1 MFMTSGRTVAGIVL
15 ARGGPAIGVIKEE
28 RMRLTIWERIER
40 ARERWNVLRHPFYVR
55 WTAGELTA
63 AELARYSGQYRHAV
77 EAISRASAVAADAA
91 PDRPELLEH
100 AVEEREHLALWDE
113 FVAAVGGDT
122 STDPAPETAA
132 CTGAWSTGDDLAATL
147 VTLYAIESAQ
157 PEISRVKREGLV
169 ASYGFVEGNGTR
181 YFEVHERRDAE
192 HAAQAR
198 KLLDELAGDED
209 EDRLVAAG
217 ERAYRANWR
226 LLDGV

>member
-1 MFMTSGRTVAGIVL
+1 
-15 ARGGPAIGVIKEE
+15 
-28 RMRLTIWERIER
+28 MRLTIWERIDK

-63 AELARYSGQYRHAV
+63 AELARYSEQYRHAV
-77 EAISRASAVAADAA
+77 EAIAHAAAEAAEAA
-91 PDRPELLEH
+91 PDHPELREH
-100 AVEEREHLALWDE
+100 AVEERDHVALWDE
-113 FVAAVGGDT
+113 FVAAVGGDAG
-122 STDPAPETAA
+122 TDPAPETAA
-132 CTGAWSTGDDLAATL
+132 CTRAWSEGDDLAVKL

-169 ASYGFVEGNGTR
+169 SSYGFADGGGTR
-181 YFEVHERRDAE
+181 YFAVHERRDAE

-198 KLLDELAGDED
+198 ELLDELACDEH